1 MPKDLFSTVSPTQS
15 TVVWLSWLRLGFVL
29 VVLTLGINSDTDMY
43 HWLVL
48 FGYSGLAFLFVYQKE
63 VLCEQKKIALSLLFD
78 ILFIGWFLYGNEGV
92 MSGWVSVLLFPAL
105 VGSLTCARR
114 TAWLI
119 AVLAMLCY
127 GLLIY
132 LHLDEMAS
140 GAMDHAGHTSNIAD
154 IDQGE
159 DWTEH
164 PGASMASHIEGMLV
178 TFCISVAV
186 LTGFISHQASLIRR
200 HQKLMTGMRERQLRE
215 QQIMAFATLSANTTH
230 RLASPISTVSMLL
243 EELAE
248 SNPEKD
254 WHNDVL
260 YQEIQKQ
267 IGRCENVL
275 QTLVKTTRD
284 YDPDKLRHSTV
295 NAWLP
300 VIVGNWWVTR
310 NEVQYQLDVEEALQK
325 QTIEYND
332 NVSFALINLLDN
344 AANACKEQLAPLID
358 IQARIDESK
367 VMLITIQDNGEGVE
381 QSTLVKLGQQFVKS
395 GTGGMGIGATL
406 AQAAIQQ
413 SGGSISMGSGDV
425 IDGVKMGTK
434 VTITL
439 PLVNDSRS
447 SDNIV

>member
-1 MPKDLFSTVSPTQS
+1 MPKDFFSTLSPNQS

-29 VVLTLGINSDTDMY
+29 VVLFLGINSNSSMY

-48 FGYSGLAFLFVYQKE
+48 FGYSGLAFLFVYQRE
-63 VLCEQKKIALSLLFD
+63 VLGEQKNIAASLVVD

-132 LHLDEMAS
+132 LHLDEMAN
-140 GAMDHAGHTSNIAD
+140 GVAEHAGHMGMENT
-154 IDQGE
+154 
-159 DWTEH
+159 WTEH
-164 PGASMASHIEGMLV
+164 PDTSMASHIEGMLV

-186 LTGFISHQASLIRR
+186 LTGFISHQADLIRH
-200 HQKLMTGMRERQLRE
+200 HQKSLVEMRERQLRE

-230 RLASPISTVSMLL
+230 RLASPISTIGMLL

-248 SNPEKD
+248 SNPDKD
-254 WHNDVL
+254 WQHDEL
-260 YQEIQKQ
+260 YLEIQTQ
-267 IGRCENVL
+267 IQRCENVL
-275 QTLVKTTRD
+275 QSLVKTTRD
-284 YDPDKLRHSTV
+284 YDPDKIRESTV

-300 VIVGNWWVTR
+300 LVVGNWWITR
-310 NEVQYQLDVEEALQK
+310 NEVQYQLEVNEDLQE
-325 QTIEYND
+325 QMIEYND

-344 AANACKEQLAPLID
+344 AANACKDELAPLID
-358 IQARIDESK
+358 IQAHKNHGQQMQI
-367 VMLITIQDNGEGVE
+367 VIQDNGKGVE
-381 QSTLVKLGQQFVKS
+381 QSKLLNLGQRFVQS
-395 GTGGMGIGATL
+395 GNGGMGIGATL
-406 AQAAIQQ
+406 AHAAIQQ
-413 SGGSISMGSGDV
+413 AGGSISLSGGDT

-434 VTITL
+434 VEITL
-439 PLVNDSRS
+439 PLTVTKL
-447 SDNIV
+447 